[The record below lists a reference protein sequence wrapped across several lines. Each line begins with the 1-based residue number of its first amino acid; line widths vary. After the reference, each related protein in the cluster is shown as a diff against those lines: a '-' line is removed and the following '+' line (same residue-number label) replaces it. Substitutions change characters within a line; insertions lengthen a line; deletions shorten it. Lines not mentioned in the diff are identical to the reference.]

1 MNVPLISQMPAT
13 CSTDYQPQCR
23 PEKQKPNEP
32 LRGSEARAVDQ
43 VVAVRSRCVRHCRS
57 KLPKCNHVYD
67 LALVLK
73 GRADRLPGARVPEP
87 GGPVLAAGQD
97 GPAVGAEGRG
107 PDL

>member
-43 VVAVRSRCVRHCRS
+43 VNAVTGIRYSFESGLR
-57 KLPKCNHVYD
+57 D
-67 LALVLK
+67 LL
-73 GRADRLPGARVPEP
+73 GAFFAAAKDS
-87 GGPVLAAGQD
+87 LLDAGQCGSD
-97 GPAVGAEGRG
+97 FVPGLLFPFQQPHG
-107 PDL
+107 LFLL